1 MQSFFSRDWD
11 SSYFNIFPASQGLL
25 TSLAF
30 LSTNSDISQLLLASS
45 YFPLPAEVPEEEED
59 SDDPA
64 VTGSNHSIWPFLREP
79 LLQAAPL
86 SSPSSGGYRGVRIPI
101 DVSSSA
107 YVESDDDT
115 SGCPED
121 LGEGRILSDE
131 ELMSGAGTG
140 VCHGLSES
148 L

>member
-30 LSTNSDISQLLLASS
+30 LSTNSDISHLLFGSS
-45 YFPLPAEVPEEEED
+45 YLSLPAEVPEEEED

-64 VTGSNHSIWPFLREP
+64 ITGSNHSIWPFLREP

-86 SSPSSGGYRGVRIPI
+86 PSRSSGGYHGVRIPI

-115 SGCPED
+115 TQEG
-121 LGEGRILSDE
+121 LGEGRIESDE
-131 ELMSGAGTG
+131 ELSGAGTG